1 MRLVVQGLHIQLH
14 HLMHI
19 HQISNAIHGAQFIQ
33 IAEHAYYLPNQN
45 ASSEAVKAFC
55 NAEKI
60 DCAYVPDN
68 HVLKNI
74 KLAVMDMDSTL
85 INIECI
91 DEIADIC
98 GIKPQVAAI
107 TESAMRGEID
117 FKESLTKRVMLL
129 NGLHESALQ
138 KVIDERLKLNP
149 GVITWIETCK
159 ANGIKTLLVS
169 GGFELFAHHIKKIL
183 GLDYAESNKLEIV
196 DGHLTGKV
204 IGKIVDA
211 QAKADFLNQKCH
223 ELGISSQEAIAIGDG
238 ANDLIMMQ
246 SCLAGV
252 AYQAKPVVQQQA
264 TFALNYVG
272 LDGVANLFR
281 TN

>member
-14 HLMHI
+14 QLMHI

-55 NAEKI
+55 DAEKI

-68 HVLKNI
+68 QVLKNI

-98 GIKPQVAAI
+98 GIKPEVAAI

-138 KVIDERLKLNP
+138 KVVDERLKLNP

-169 GGFELFAHHIKKIL
+169 GGFELFAHHVQKTL
-183 GLDYAESNKLEIV
+183 GLDYTESNKLEIV

-211 QAKADFLNQKCH
+211 KAKADFLIQKCH
-223 ELGISSQEAIAIGDG
+223 ELGISSLEAIAIGDG

-246 SCLAGV
+246 SCLAGI
-252 AYQAKPVVQQQA
+252 AYHAKPVVQQQA